1 VKSGACGNPQE
12 IAVAL
17 ARGLPYA
24 CAAPI
29 ACDGECVCLTH
40 QFFESGRVRRAY
52 GTNSRPNWIFRTHL
66 VNKMNHPKAAILS
79 LPLFAVSLLS
89 VCHAQSAAGYPA
101 RHGSHR
107 CDPAPVSAQD
117 AAFLKKVNGANLGE
131 MAFSPVVLQHTT
143 DASVTA
149 FAHQM
154 LKDHSNANDAVVAL
168 AAEKNVQLPGVV
180 PTKARSDI
188 HWLSQSPEPA
198 FDHMYKR
205 DMIRDHVAAIALFR
219 QEVASG
225 SDPDVVAFARKTLP
239 VLHMHL
245 RMAQALLK

>member
-1 VKSGACGNPQE
+1 MPSNRVRDRILSFWRSLVKFLNHSK
-12 IAVAL
+12 IAV
-17 ARGLPYA
+17 
-24 CAAPI
+24 
-29 ACDGECVCLTH
+29 
-40 QFFESGRVRRAY
+40 
-52 GTNSRPNWIFRTHL
+52 
-66 VNKMNHPKAAILS
+66 LS
-79 LPLFAVSLLS
+79 VPLLSISLLS
-89 VCHAQSAAGYPA
+89 VCQAQNVTAGRSRA
-101 RHGSHR
+101 GSHR
-107 CDPAPVSAQD
+107 CDSAQMNAQD

-149 FAHQM
+149 FANQM

-205 DMIRDHVAAIALFR
+205 DMIRDHVAAITLFKG
-219 QEVASG
+219 EIANG
-225 SDPDVVAFARKTLP
+225 NDPDVVAFARKTLP
-239 VLHMHL
+239 VLRMHL
-245 RMAQALLK
+245 RMAQELLK